1 MAGICLFVPVLN
13 VELETDCRHCGS
25 LLNIFLKSTRVANY
39 PNILRYLIHSTNIG
53 CRRHPVHTISVGLVA
68 V

>member
-13 VELETDCRHCGS
+13 VELETDCRHYGS

-39 PNILRYLIHSTNIG
+39 PNILHNIK
-53 CRRHPVHTISVGLVA
+53 HKTLFKLEF
-68 V
+68 